1 MNARITHRI
10 FFLAIFSLF
19 IQACK
24 PGNQGDRTG
33 QDQGVLKSW
42 EITDMRG
49 VKVALPGKIERVVAI
64 SDGFIA
70 GVMSYLREEDK
81 IVGLG
86 SRCLQSN
93 FSYEYTSAEGE
104 RYRYD
109 NGMNPVTFLHP
120 ELKNLP
126 LVAASNLALNYE
138 TLAGLRPDVVI
149 LRAGSCTFGSLE
161 DENTQKTIRT
171 IEAIGIPLIVLKGPP
186 CYDQPTLAYLSEEI
200 LLIGRLF
207 GQEERARQ
215 LAVYLEEEAG
225 RIRERTRGIPE
236 EDRKRVL
243 LLGLSPRVRASGG
256 AGNTKGTDTIESY
269 FLESFANARNAYDG
283 PGGRAN
289 YAILS
294 AEQIY
299 ALDPDAILLPTSS
312 GYHPTREL
320 YSAPYFKNLQ
330 ALRAVKERNVYALPW
345 TPCNCAKR
353 IEYPI
358 ELMIMA
364 KAAYPERFSD
374 LRVHEWVLAFY
385 QRVYGVEE
393 AVAREIRSAQWLDWM
408 DEEGF

>member
-1 MNARITHRI
+1 
-10 FFLAIFSLF
+10 
-19 IQACK
+19 
-24 PGNQGDRTG
+24 
-33 QDQGVLKSW
+33 
-42 EITDMRG
+42 MRG
-49 VKVALPGKIERVVAI
+49 AAVTVPVKIERVVAI
-64 SDGFIA
+64 SDGFVA
-70 GVMSYLREEDK
+70 GVMSFLGEEQK
-81 IVGLG
+81 LVGLG
-86 SRCLQSN
+86 SRCVQTN
-93 FSYEYTSAEGE
+93 FSYEYTSAEGTS
-104 RYRYD
+104 YRYD
-109 NGMNPVTFLHP
+109 NGMNPVAFLHP
-120 ELKNLP
+120 ELKDLP

-138 TLAGLRPDVVI
+138 TLAGLRPDVAI
-149 LRAGSCTFGSLE
+149 LRAGSCTFGSLD

-186 CYDQPTLAYLSEEI
+186 CYDQPTLAHLSEEI

-207 GQEERARQ
+207 GQEERARR
-215 LAVYLEEEAG
+215 LAAYLEEEA
-225 RIRERTRGIPE
+225 RQIRERTQGIPE
-236 EDRKRVL
+236 EDKKRVL

-269 FLESFANARNAYDG
+269 FMESFANAKNAYEG

-299 ALDPDAILLPTSS
+299 ALDPDVILLPTSS

-374 LRVHEWVLAFY
+374 LRVHEWVLDFY
-385 QRVYGVEE
+385 QRAYGVEE
-393 AVAREIRSAQWLDWM
+393 AVARKIRSAQWLDWM
-408 DEEGF
+408 AEEGF

>member
-1 MNARITHRI
+1 MFRKII
-10 FFLAIFSLF
+10 GFPGYLAVLSVWLL
-19 IQACK
+19 ACQ
-24 PGNQGDRTG
+24 PGNQENRSGRG
-33 QDQGVLKSW
+33 AVEQRVV
-42 EITDMRG
+42 TDMRG
-49 VKVALPGKIERVVAI
+49 VEAPVPAQIERVVAV

-70 GVMSYLREEDK
+70 GVMSYLGEEQK
-81 IVGLG
+81 LVGLG
-86 SRCLQSN
+86 SRCVQTQ
-93 FSYEYTSAEGE
+93 FSYEYTSAEGVY
-104 RYRYD
+104 YRYD
-109 NGMNPVTFLHP
+109 NGMNPVLFLHP
-120 ELKNLP
+120 ELKELP

-171 IEAIGIPLIVLKGPP
+171 IEAIGIPLVVLKGPP
-186 CYDQPTLAYLSEEI
+186 CFDQPTLAYLSEEI

-207 GQEERARQ
+207 GKEERARQ
-215 LAVYLEEEAG
+215 LAAYLEEEA
-225 RIRERTRGIPE
+225 RQIRERTRTIAE
-236 EDRKRVL
+236 EDQKRVL
-243 LLGLSPRVRASGG
+243 LLGLSPRVRAAGG

-269 FLESFANARNAYDG
+269 FLKSFANASNAYDG

-299 ALDPDAILLPTSS
+299 ALDPDVILLPTSS

-330 ALRAVKERNVYALPW
+330 ALRAVKEKNVYALPW

-374 LRVHEWVLAFY
+374 LRVHEWALGFY
-385 QRVYGVEE
+385 QRIYGVEE
-393 AVAREIRSAQWLDWM
+393 AVAREIRSVQWLDWM
-408 DEEGF
+408 EEEGF